1 MQKIPAFF
9 FFLLFAFA
17 VLLTA
22 PVSGASQEN
31 VIVYQT
37 DFSTDPG
44 WITNNPSYYY
54 WDVAAGNYHFETE
67 GGTNGFSYVPVDYT
81 SGPFTLEYDLH
92 ISSMKPESSVRFGIT
107 GSEMDISKGTVVLA
121 DFDDNTYGKI
131 MSLRV
136 VDPNNHLH
144 EISSRSESYCGDQ
157 PNCET
162 KEFAE
167 NITYHV
173 TVRYNDQVNQADIK
187 ITEKETGNLV
197 WGYFVGLSNDLYSL
211 NRLAITTKG
220 DYLVGNTATG
230 WIDNVVLSTY
240 RPAPPT
246 TETTIPTT
254 LPTTAPPTTIPT
266 STPTPTKSGGG
277 SMVVICTIAAA
288 AGIGA
293 WRARREI

>member
-1 MQKIPAFF
+1 MQKIPVIF
-9 FFLLFAFA
+9 FFLVCASAF
-17 VLLTA
+17 LLIA
-22 PVSGASQEN
+22 PVSGAQQEK

-54 WDVAAGNYHFETE
+54 WDVAAENYHFETE
-67 GGTNGFSYVPVDYT
+67 GGTNGYSYIPVDY
-81 SGPFTLEYDLH
+81 SGGPFTLEYDLR
-92 ISSMKPESSVRFGIT
+92 IRTMETDSAVRFGVT
-107 GSEMDISKGTVVLA
+107 GSEMDISRGTIVLA
-121 DFDDNTYGKI
+121 DFDSNTYGNI

-136 VDPNNHLH
+136 IDPNNHLY
-144 EISSRSESYCGDQ
+144 EKTSRSDSYCGEQ

-162 KEFAE
+162 IKFDL
-167 NITYHV
+167 NTTYHV

-187 ITEKETGNLV
+187 ITEKDTGNLV
-197 WGYFVGLSNDLYSL
+197 WGFFVSLSNDLYSL

-220 DYLVGNTATG
+220 DYLVANTATG

-240 RPAPPT
+240 IPVPPT

-254 LPTTAPPTTIPT
+254 LPTTVPPTTMP
-266 STPTPTKSGGG
+266 TPTPTKSGGG
-277 SMVVICTIAAA
+277 SMAIFCSITAA

-293 WRARREI
+293 WLKKRRI